1 MKVLSRVDRYRYR
14 KALFV
19 GFTPSFGLRV
29 LSSKK
34 KLERVMPPRTGRR
47 RRQNQDGMQGPTQ
60 GPSVGE
66 SSTLGVRGGA
76 GNEQF
81 TRTTQEIG
89 RPDRVEPSDPEKAYG
104 IERLKKLGATV
115 FEGST
120 DPADVENWLNML
132 EKCFDVMNCPEERKV
147 RLATFLLQK
156 EAEGWWK
163 SILARRSD
171 ARALDWQ
178 TFRGIFEDKYYP
190 STYCEA
196 KRNEFLGLKQGSLSV
211 AEYERKYTELS
222 RYADV
227 IVASESD
234 RCRRFERGLRFEIRT
249 PVTAIAKW
257 TNFSQLVETALR
269 VEQSI
274 TEEKSAV
281 ELSRGTSAASGFR
294 GREQRR
300 FTPEIN
306 ISSRQDFKNRSGG
319 QASRNESITSTVRR
333 TPCTSCG
340 RNHRGQCLVG
350 AGVCYQCGQPGHFKK
365 DCPQLNMT
373 VQRDQGVGSQTVEQS
388 RVSVVPTEGT
398 SGARQKVVVGRP
410 RQQGKVYAMTQ
421 QEAEDAPDVITGTI
435 LICNVPA
442 DVLFDLGA
450 THSFVSSIFLTKL
463 NRMLEPLSEGL
474 AIYTLV
480 GDVLLVN
487 EVLRN
492 CEVLVEGISLLV
504 DLLPLE
510 LQRLDVILG
519 MDFLFAHYA
528 SMDCHRKEV
537 VFRKPGFAEVVFRGL
552 RKGVSRSLISVLKAE
567 KLLRK
572 GCTAFLAHIVVV
584 QREKLKPEDVPV
596 VKEFLDVFPDDLSGL
611 PPDREIEFTIEL
623 LPGTAPISQA
633 SYRMAPSKLKE
644 LKMQLQELVD
654 QGYIRPSVSPW
665 GAPVLFV
672 KKKDGTLRLCI
683 DYKQLNKV
691 TIRNKYP
698 LPRIDD
704 LFDQLRGAALFSK
717 IDLRSGYH
725 QLKVRE
731 SDIAKTAFRTR
742 YGHYEFRV
750 MPFGLTNAPAVF
762 MDLMNRIFH
771 RYLDQFVIVFIDDIL
786 VYSVDRESHEE
797 HLRIVL
803 QTLREK
809 QLYAKFSKCEFWL
822 EQVVFLG
829 HVVSAKGV
837 SVDPQKVE
845 EIVNWERPISATE
858 VRSFLGLAGYYR
870 HFIEDFSRLALPLTA
885 LTRKNVKFEWLGLG
899 CVLMQDG
906 NVIAYASRQ
915 LKEHECNY
923 PTHDLELAAVVL
935 ALKIWRH
942 YLFGKKCHIFTDHKS
957 LKYIFDQKE
966 LNLRQRRW
974 LELIKDY
981 DCTIE
986 YHPGKANVVAD
997 ALSRK
1002 SRLPKSALCGIRVA
1016 LLNELRGSKSVVTT
1030 ENSGSLLAQFQVRS
1044 SLVTEI
1050 VRRQSEDSN
1059 LQKKFEKSKKGL
1071 EVEFE
1076 LRIDGAIV
1084 KQGRLCVPNINELKN
1099 AILEEAHSSA
1109 YAMHPCSTKM
1119 YRTLKKTYWW
1129 SGMKQKIAEYVDR
1142 CLICQQVKQ
1151 VRQRPRGFLN
1161 PLPVPEW
1168 KWEHITMDFLFGLPR
1183 TSSGHDDI
1191 WVIVDRLTKTTR
1203 FIPIKM
1209 TSTLDQLARL
1219 YVDKIVSQY
1228 GVPVSIVSDRDPRFT
1243 SKFWPSLQK
1252 AIGTGLKFSTSFHP
1266 QTNGQSERTIQTLED
1281 MLRACVLQLKGIWDT
1296 HLPLMEFAYNNNYQS
1311 SIGMAPYKALYGR
1324 PCRTPVCWNE
1334 VGERKLVGPELVQIT
1349 TNNIKLIR
1357 ENLRKAQDR
1366 QKSYADKRRRNL
1378 EFQVGD
1384 QVFLKLSPWRG
1395 VIRFGRKGKL
1405 SPRYIGPYQIT
1416 ERVGPAA
1423 YRLEL
1428 PIELARIHDVFHV
1441 SMLRKYIPD
1450 PSHVLQEQPVELKE
1464 DLSYVEEPVQ
1474 ILDRKEQVLRNKTI
1488 PLIKVLWRHH
1498 GAEEATWK
1506 PEYQMKKRYPIL
1518 FS

>member
-1 MKVLSRVDRYRYR
+1 
-14 KALFV
+14 
-19 GFTPSFGLRV
+19 
-29 LSSKK
+29 
-34 KLERVMPPRTGRR
+34 
-47 RRQNQDGMQGPTQ
+47 
-60 GPSVGE
+60 
-66 SSTLGVRGGA
+66 
-76 GNEQF
+76 
-81 TRTTQEIG
+81 
-89 RPDRVEPSDPEKAYG
+89 
-104 IERLKKLGATV
+104 
-115 FEGST
+115 
-120 DPADVENWLNML
+120 
-132 EKCFDVMNCPEERKV
+132 
-147 RLATFLLQK
+147 
-156 EAEGWWK
+156 
-163 SILARRSD
+163 
-171 ARALDWQ
+171 
-178 TFRGIFEDKYYP
+178 
-190 STYCEA
+190 
-196 KRNEFLGLKQGSLSV
+196 
-211 AEYERKYTELS
+211 
-222 RYADV
+222 
-227 IVASESD
+227 
-234 RCRRFERGLRFEIRT
+234 
-249 PVTAIAKW
+249 
-257 TNFSQLVETALR
+257 
-269 VEQSI
+269 
-274 TEEKSAV
+274 
-281 ELSRGTSAASGFR
+281 
-294 GREQRR
+294 
-300 FTPEIN
+300 
-306 ISSRQDFKNRSGG
+306 
-319 QASRNESITSTVRR
+319 
-333 TPCTSCG
+333 
-340 RNHRGQCLVG
+340 
-350 AGVCYQCGQPGHFKK
+350 
-365 DCPQLNMT
+365 
-373 VQRDQGVGSQTVEQS
+373 
-388 RVSVVPTEGT
+388 
-398 SGARQKVVVGRP
+398 
-410 RQQGKVYAMTQ
+410 
-421 QEAEDAPDVITGTI
+421 
-435 LICNVPA
+435 
-442 DVLFDLGA
+442 
-450 THSFVSSIFLTKL
+450 
-463 NRMLEPLSEGL
+463 
-474 AIYTLV
+474 
-480 GDVLLVN
+480 
-487 EVLRN
+487 
-492 CEVLVEGISLLV
+492 
-504 DLLPLE
+504 
-510 LQRLDVILG
+510 
-519 MDFLFAHYA
+519 
-528 SMDCHRKEV
+528 
-537 VFRKPGFAEVVFRGL
+537 
-552 RKGVSRSLISVLKAE
+552 
-567 KLLRK
+567 
-572 GCTAFLAHIVVV
+572 
-584 QREKLKPEDVPV
+584 
-596 VKEFLDVFPDDLSGL
+596 
-611 PPDREIEFTIEL
+611 
-623 LPGTAPISQA
+623 
-633 SYRMAPSKLKE
+633 
-644 LKMQLQELVD
+644 
-654 QGYIRPSVSPW
+654 
-665 GAPVLFV
+665 
-672 KKKDGTLRLCI
+672 
-683 DYKQLNKV
+683 
-691 TIRNKYP
+691 
-698 LPRIDD
+698 
-704 LFDQLRGAALFSK
+704 
-717 IDLRSGYH
+717 
-725 QLKVRE
+725 
-731 SDIAKTAFRTR
+731 
-742 YGHYEFRV
+742 

-803 QTLREK
+803 QTLRSIFG
-809 QLYAKFSKCEFWL
+809 ACSFSKR
-822 EQVVFLG
+822 
-829 HVVSAKGV
+829 V

-845 EIVNWERPISATE
+845 AVVNWERPISATE

-870 HFIEDFSRLALPLTA
+870 RFIEDFSRLALPLTA
-885 LTRKNVKFEWLGLG
+885 LTRKNVKFEWSDKCEQSFQELKKRLVTAPILALPVTGKDYVIYCDASRLGLG
-899 CVLMQDG
+899 CVLMQNG

-942 YLFGKKCHIFTDHKS
+942 YLFGEKCHIFTDHKS

-1016 LLNELRGSKSVVTT
+1016 LLNELRGSKAVVTI
-1030 ENSGSLLAQFQVRS
+1030 EDSGSLLAQFQVRS

-1076 LRIDGAIV
+1076 LRTDGAIV
-1084 KQGRLCVPNINELKN
+1084 KQGRLCVPNISELKN

-1109 YAMHPCSTKM
+1109 YAMHPGSTKM

-1129 SGMKQKIAEYVDR
+1129 SGMKQEIAEYVDR
-1142 CLICQQVKQ
+1142 CLICQQVKP
-1151 VRQRPRGFLN
+1151 VRQRPGGFLN

-1183 TSSGHDDI
+1183 TSSGHDGI

-1252 AIGTGLKFSTSFHP
+1252 AMGTGLKFSTSFHP
-1266 QTNGQSERTIQTLED
+1266 QTDGQSERTIQTLED
-1281 MLRACVLQLKGIWDT
+1281 MLRACVLQLKGSWDT

-1311 SIGMAPYKALYGR
+1311 SIGMAPYEALYGR

-1450 PSHVLQEQPVELKE
+1450 PSHVLQDQPVELKE

-1488 PLIKVLWRHH
+1488 PLIKVLWIHH
-1498 GAEEATWK
+1498 GAEEATWE
-1506 PEYQMKKRYPIL
+1506 PEYQMKKSYPIL

>member
-1 MKVLSRVDRYRYR
+1 
-14 KALFV
+14 
-19 GFTPSFGLRV
+19 
-29 LSSKK
+29 
-34 KLERVMPPRTGRR
+34 
-47 RRQNQDGMQGPTQ
+47 MQGPIQ
-60 GPSVGE
+60 GPPVRE

-81 TRTTQEIG
+81 ARTTQKIG
-89 RPDRVEPSDPEKAYG
+89 RPDRAEPSDPEKAYG

-120 DPADVENWLNML
+120 DPTDVENWLNML
-132 EKCFDVMNCPEERKV
+132 EKCFDLMNCPEERKV

-156 EAEGWWK
+156 EVEGWWK

-196 KRNEFLGLKQGSLSV
+196 KRDEFL
-211 AEYERKYTELS
+211 
-222 RYADV
+222 
-227 IVASESD
+227 ASESD

-281 ELSRGTSAASGFR
+281 ELSRGTSTASGFR
-294 GREQRR
+294 GR
-300 FTPEIN
+300 
-306 ISSRQDFKNRSGG
+306 
-319 QASRNESITSTVRR
+319 QASRNVSYGSVFQRQSQRIPSQPIRSTVRSQPGQESIASTVRR

-388 RVSVVPTEGT
+388 RVSVVPIEGT
-398 SGARQKVVVGRP
+398 SGARQKGVVGRP
-410 RQQGKVYAMTQ
+410 RQQGKFYAMTQ

-442 DVLFDLGA
+442 DVLFDPGA

-474 AIYTLV
+474 AIYTPV

-528 SMDCHRKEV
+528 SMDFHRKEV
-537 VFRKPGFAEVVFRGL
+537 VFKKPDFAEV
-552 RKGVSRSLISVLKAE
+552 
-567 KLLRK
+567 
-572 GCTAFLAHIVVV
+572 GCTAFLAHIVVM

-623 LPGTAPISQA
+623 LPGIAPISQA
-633 SYRMAPSKLKE
+633 PYRIAPSELKE

-654 QGYIRPSVSPW
+654 KGYIRPSVSPW

-683 DYKQLNKV
+683 DYRQLNKV

-845 EIVNWERPISATE
+845 AIVNWGRPISATE

-870 HFIEDFSRLALPLTA
+870 RFIEDFSRLALPLTA
-885 LTRKNVKFEWLGLG
+885 LTRKNVKFEWSDKCEQSFQELKKRLVTTPILALPVTGKDYVIYCDALRLGLG

-906 NVIAYASRQ
+906 N
-915 LKEHECNY
+915 
-923 PTHDLELAAVVL
+923 
-935 ALKIWRH
+935 
-942 YLFGKKCHIFTDHKS
+942 
-957 LKYIFDQKE
+957 

-981 DCTIE
+981 DFTIE

-1016 LLNELRGSKSVVTT
+1016 LLNELRGSKVVVTT
-1030 ENSGSLLAQFQVRS
+1030 EDSRSLLAQFQVRS

-1071 EVEFE
+1071 KVEFE
-1076 LRIDGAIV
+1076 LRTDGAIV
-1084 KQGRLCVPNINELKN
+1084 KQGRLCVPNISELKN

-1109 YAMHPCSTKM
+1109 YAMHPGSTKM

-1129 SGMKQKIAEYVDR
+1129 SGMKQEIAEYVDR
-1142 CLICQQVKQ
+1142 CLICQQVKP
-1151 VRQRPRGFLN
+1151 VRQRQGGFLN

-1168 KWEHITMDFLFGLPR
+1168 K
-1183 TSSGHDDI
+1183 
-1191 WVIVDRLTKTTR
+1191 
-1203 FIPIKM
+1203 
-1209 TSTLDQLARL
+1209 
-1219 YVDKIVSQY
+1219 
-1228 GVPVSIVSDRDPRFT
+1228 
-1243 SKFWPSLQK
+1243 
-1252 AIGTGLKFSTSFHP
+1252 
-1266 QTNGQSERTIQTLED
+1266 
-1281 MLRACVLQLKGIWDT
+1281 
-1296 HLPLMEFAYNNNYQS
+1296 
-1311 SIGMAPYKALYGR
+1311 
-1324 PCRTPVCWNE
+1324 
-1334 VGERKLVGPELVQIT
+1334 
-1349 TNNIKLIR
+1349 
-1357 ENLRKAQDR
+1357 
-1366 QKSYADKRRRNL
+1366 
-1378 EFQVGD
+1378 
-1384 QVFLKLSPWRG
+1384 
-1395 VIRFGRKGKL
+1395 
-1405 SPRYIGPYQIT
+1405 
-1416 ERVGPAA
+1416 
-1423 YRLEL
+1423 
-1428 PIELARIHDVFHV
+1428 
-1441 SMLRKYIPD
+1441 
-1450 PSHVLQEQPVELKE
+1450 
-1464 DLSYVEEPVQ
+1464 
-1474 ILDRKEQVLRNKTI
+1474 
-1488 PLIKVLWRHH
+1488 
-1498 GAEEATWK
+1498 
-1506 PEYQMKKRYPIL
+1506 
-1518 FS
+1518 